1 MVLVAN
7 KKTKSQ
13 MERDLA
19 LFLSD
24 HTIAFVQWLS
34 EVLDKLQTI
43 TLAKG
48 MSAILTLGGGGVI
61 CACMCPICAHTKA
74 YLPFTKLQ
82 QPR

>member
-1 MVLVAN
+1 MCVIRPPPDDELPDYIMVLVAN

-13 MERDLA
+13 MERDLT

-24 HTIAFVQWLS
+24 HTVAFVQWLQ

-48 MSAILTLGGGGVI
+48 M
-61 CACMCPICAHTKA
+61 
-74 YLPFTKLQ
+74 
-82 QPR
+82 